1 MKMKKIDELP
11 LSFIECNILPRLPVK
26 TLGRF
31 MRVCKQWKSFLST
44 PIYARMRLHHVTI
57 NDYKLLVLYHRRAVI
72 FSLLDWEPNKDA
84 STSMWSNLN
93 LYPSVVSILVSL
105 DGLICLATNDVPAK
119 LVFWNPFTGAYKR
132 LSANPSNPFSFVHT
146 YDAIGFYID
155 SSNDYKLLYLVNGG
169 DLGAYVYSHILDSW
183 REIEFSIRSDTAC
196 RFHSNAIFCGKC
208 LYFMAV
214 NKRTDCWIICFDVK
228 TETFRKIEY
237 PLVPSGAKDYG
248 RSLVV
253 LNGCIHLCVS
263 YTISNLKQGDM
274 WRMEG
279 DGEWVNMAAFASAE
293 HNELTRD
300 YICSSSVDNWLAI
313 LEENNSFIKM
323 GMEDFTTHCWDFCSS
338 YTSDKMIYVESVVSP
353 NP

>member
-26 TLGRF
+26 TVGRF

-44 PIYARMRLHHVTI
+44 PLYARMRLHHVTI
-57 NDYKLLVLYHRRAVI
+57 NDYKLLVLYHRRAVM

-93 LYPSVVSILVSL
+93 LDPSVVSILVSL
-105 DGLICLATNDVPAK
+105 DGLICLATKDVPAK

-132 LSANPSNPFSFVHT
+132 LS
-146 YDAIGFYID
+146 
-155 SSNDYKLLYLVNGG
+155 
-169 DLGAYVYSHILDSW
+169 
-183 REIEFSIRSDTAC
+183 
-196 RFHSNAIFCGKC
+196 
-208 LYFMAV
+208 
-214 NKRTDCWIICFDVK
+214 
-228 TETFRKIEY
+228 ETFRKIEY
-237 PLVPSGAKDYG
+237 PPVPSGSKDYG

-253 LNGCIHLCVS
+253 LNGCVHLCVS
-263 YTISNLKQGDM
+263 YTISNVKQGDL

-300 YICSSSVDNWLAI
+300 YICLASIDNWLAI
-313 LEENNSFIKM
+313 LEECNSFNKM
-323 GMEDFTTHCWDFCSS
+323 DTDEFTTHCWDFCSS